1 MIVGDV
7 YSSKSRI
14 AHEIDECW
22 GYVFVDRLCSASM
35 LRNLTV
41 EHFNGLSSVSMR
53 SLVIVR
59 DDIAAVLQGKV

>member
-1 MIVGDV
+1 MLSLDV
-7 YSSKSRI
+7 AES
-14 AHEIDECW
+14 
-22 GYVFVDRLCSASM
+22 V
-35 LRNLTV
+35 TV